1 MFEIFLMLILLPAS
15 IILNIILIR
24 RGINFV
30 KANEQLNEAVDILQN
45 EREDTL
51 NKLESLLEQMRQYD
65 MNGAFESDEEVGG
78 AYKEVINLI
87 DTYKNEI

>member
-1 MFEIFLMLILLPAS
+1 MFEIFLILILLPAS

-30 KANEQLNEAVDILQN
+30 KANEQLNEVVDILQN

-51 NKLESLLEQMRQYD
+51 NKLESLLEQMREYD
-65 MNGAFESDEEVGG
+65 MNGAFESDDEVGG
-78 AYKEVINLI
+78 AYKEIINLI